1 MEGLYRE
8 SKVQMILSNISQFP
22 RCLKPA
28 LASVLRTWHDFV
40 VVPETASPSAWRGR
54 HADGKLFSARG
65 RGRVYV
71 CVCVC
76 TPERETESLS
86 RTVFT
91 YRRYRPIGIRQSGK
105 SNGGQKASEI
115 IVEAIKLSPL
125 SSLNRSILSLSLSLS
140 LSLGNIGTTRTM
152 LSLWLAVVRNCRKM
166 AAICG
171 TAYGT
176 CRVRDFKND
185 TLLSESAP

>member
-1 MEGLYRE
+1 
-8 SKVQMILSNISQFP
+8 MILSNISQLP

-140 LSLGNIGTTRTM
+140 HSIRDHYSSLFPSAG
-152 LSLWLAVVRNCRKM
+152 
-166 AAICG
+166 
-171 TAYGT
+171 
-176 CRVRDFKND
+176 RDFG
-185 TLLSESAP
+185 SEARKVARQSEISGRHAQCFHCGSPW